1 MKRSTYFSKINGK
14 LIGLHLVAGWFLMTG
29 FYTLSFLTNIQFVEK
44 FKTITPFSVEAWWGQ
59 APNSFVSTII
69 LSGFAGLIISFIISL
84 LICIQKKWFWL
95 NAVIVLIL
103 SLLLVKFYWILWNT
117 VKPLAWFAGERF
129 NNISLE
135 FLVNGIIL
143 LAIGLFIFFSKWT
156 NNFIQKKQ
164 VKAF

>member
-1 MKRSTYFSKINGK
+1 MTPSTGFSKINAK

-29 FYTLSFLTNIQFVEK
+29 FYTISFLTNIQFAEE
-44 FKTITPFSVEAWWGQ
+44 FKTTTPFSAGAWWGQ
-59 APNSFVSTII
+59 VPNSFVSTII
-69 LSGFAGLIISFIISL
+69 VSGFAGLIISFIISL
-84 LICIQKKWFWL
+84 SICIRKKWFWL

-103 SLLLVKFYWILWNT
+103 SLLLLKFFWILWNN
-117 VKPLAWFAGERF
+117 VKPFAWFAGARF

-143 LAIGLFIFFSKWT
+143 LSIGLFIFFSKWT
-156 NNFIQKKQ
+156 NQFIQKKK